1 MAASYQRRVLAPLTL
16 SNGMRIPR
24 GATLLVPTGAI
35 NMDSS
40 FFENPE
46 KFDGLRFYNKRQQS
60 ENDALKHQLVT
71 VGKTD
76 LAWGYGRHACPGR
89 FIADVVMKLMV
100 IEIIMRYD
108 IKFPSSNTR
117 PENIIYE
124 GIVSSTPP
132 SPPKKTPPGLA
143 LTVKARP

>member
-1 MAASYQRRVLAPLTL
+1 
-16 SNGMRIPR
+16 MRIPR

-40 FFENPE
+40 YFESPE
-46 KFDGLRFYNKRQQS
+46 KFDGFRFYRKRQQS
-60 ENDALKHQLVT
+60 GDDARKHQLVT

-89 FIADVVMKLMV
+89 FIADVVMKLVV
-100 IEIIMRYD
+100 IEFIMRYD
-108 IKFPSSNTR
+108 IKFPSSKTR

-124 GIVSSTPP
+124 GIVSLPVIAGFYL
-132 SPPKKTPPGLA
+132 KLEL
-143 LTVKARP
+143 LTWR